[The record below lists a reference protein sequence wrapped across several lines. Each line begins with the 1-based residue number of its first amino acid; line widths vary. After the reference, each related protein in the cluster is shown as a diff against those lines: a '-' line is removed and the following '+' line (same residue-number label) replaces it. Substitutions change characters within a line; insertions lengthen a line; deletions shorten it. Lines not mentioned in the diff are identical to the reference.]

1 MNNKHQTTDPGSLE
15 NTKWDKYPSLKKK
28 KKGKENHTEAHQVQM
43 TENP

>member
-1 MNNKHQTTDPGSLE
+1 MNNKHRTTDPGSSE
-15 NTKWDKYPSLKKK
+15 NTKWDKYPSLK